1 MDYNSVSK
9 NEQEGINIEILLI
22 YLRKILKKWWII
34 ALSAIILAG
43 VGFAVAKVTYVPQY
57 SSQIMFVAYNRDS
70 SLISSGQS
78 SADLNASVTLA
89 GSYKYIFTTTELST
103 KVAANCG
110 FKDISAEDVKDF
122 ISVQVI
128 DETMIVLLTVTT
140 PNAELS
146 EA

>member
-1 MDYNSVSK
+1 MDYNSVSN

-78 SADLNASVTLA
+78 SADLNA
-89 GSYKYIFTTTELST
+89 
-103 KVAANCG
+103 
-110 FKDISAEDVKDF
+110 
-122 ISVQVI
+122 
-128 DETMIVLLTVTT
+128 
-140 PNAELS
+140 
-146 EA
+146 